1 MSWLHE
7 KTEEMLARIAK
18 AKELE
23 VFPFFRPFENV
34 GPRVRVQGGSYVN
47 FMSNDYLGLSQ
58 HPDVIAAAIEGVRK
72 YGTGLGSAR
81 PQATSVRHN
90 ELERRLAAWT
100 SYDACAVFTTGYQS
114 LVGTLQAFLDDT
126 TTVILDKL
134 SHASIIDGVLLAQGA
149 APELEVRFFKHNN
162 VEHLTSVLE
171 SSEHE
176 KKMVVIEGLYSV
188 DGDLA
193 PVKRMID
200 VAKKHN
206 AVLVLDDAHGLGA
219 LGATGRGVL
228 ELENMIGQADILI
241 GTFSKSFGTTGGFV
255 CADQNIIDYMK
266 LTARS
271 FCFSASLPL
280 AQVEAALAA
289 LDIIETDYSLMRQ
302 LADNGAYFRKGLLSL
317 GFDLGESS
325 THITPIFLNEE
336 ELTMKFAAYLFHGA
350 GVMMMPFISP
360 GVLKGKERLRCNVTA
375 VHSKADMAYTLE
387 ALAEIGHRLGV
398 VPQDRTTG
406 ASAIERAYLLAQNK
420 FSGLRNAGLPYV
432 WHELTAGKRN
442 AELERKAEAAKRG

>member
-1 MSWLHE
+1 
-7 KTEEMLARIAK
+7 MLARIAK

-34 GPRVRVQGGSYVN
+34 GPRVRVHGGSYLN

-58 HPDVIAAAIEGVRK
+58 HPDVIAAAVEGVKK

-114 LVGTLQAFLDDT
+114 LVGTLQAFLDDS

-134 SHASIIDGVLLAQGA
+134 SHASIIDGVLLAQGG
-149 APELEVRFFKHNN
+149 APDMEVRFFRHNN
-162 VEHLTSVLE
+162 VEHLTQILE
-171 SSEHE
+171 SCEHE

-188 DGDLA
+188 DGDMA
-193 PVKRMID
+193 PVKRMLE

-228 ELENMIGQADILI
+228 ELEGIIAQADILI

-255 CADQNIIDYMK
+255 CADQNIIDYLK
-266 LTARS
+266 LTARA

-280 AQVEAALAA
+280 AQVEAAIAA
-289 LDIIETDYSLMRQ
+289 LNIIEKDYSLMRK
-302 LADNGAYFRKGLLSL
+302 LEENGAYFRKGLHSL

-398 VPQDRTTG
+398 VPQHRTTG
-406 ASAIERAYLLAQNK
+406 ASRFEQAYRLAQHK
-420 FSGLRNAGLPYV
+420 LGGLRNAGLPYV

-442 AELERKAEAAKRG
+442 AELERKAAAAKKS